1 MNKFI
6 KKLFTVAMTLSMVM
20 PNMLSVVKAQE
31 PLEYGKAEQHASDGN
46 VLLDVKGTDVTVE
59 TGGTEQT
66 ISGNDGT
73 RQEIAKGSVIKATG
87 VNYFVA
93 FHKDGSYETFT
104 GDVEYQTNENTAY
117 VSVLSGVSQKRSRK
131 KRDVGNVNTL
141 AVGDTFSGTF
151 GTNNEDANIGSQ
163 TFYVDAVTGLLAQVA
178 DQIIGSQYV
187 TCVEPGYVGL
197 TNINAWSNGQK
208 AEYTYNATVTA
219 VAPDGTVTLS
229 IDVPHYLKPG
239 TDEEATGWNVD
250 LGGTVPY
257 QRCVGTWTIKTAPR
271 TMSMYVRVHKHNGNP
286 DITKN
291 NECYAQ
297 DLSGAVYGV
306 FSDELCTNKVG
317 EMTTDANGNALLQN
331 ITVNSGSYLF
341 VKELKAPKGFALDS
355 KIYPVYSLSTAADGW
370 DVNSTDMPMNDPVA
384 IKLTKKSADKVENPA
399 SLEGAEFTVK
409 YYAGQYTKETL
420 PENAT
425 RTWVIKT
432 VKNASGN
439 YVTGLRN
446 EWKVSGD
453 DFYLTQSGIP
463 TLPLGTIT
471 VAETKA
477 PNGYTL
483 DNKTLN
489 QAGDEIADGVAL
501 FNITSNDHDIPQL
514 VGGNEYTIKEGVSR
528 GHFNTTKVDKKTG
541 KALEGAKFK
550 IVNKN
555 DYDVVLKDE
564 NDNDIE
570 VIKAG
575 AESNFTFGTD
585 KNGNFTGWT
594 NMLQAGKYA
603 LREVEAPRNYK
614 TAEDVEFMIEHGKV
628 SDVKVA
634 DEEKEPKLATQAHE
648 LGTGSKLV
656 KEGQVKLEDVATYND
671 VRIGKYNYTTTL
683 IAKGATE
690 AEDEIVHQSTELV
703 NITDNN
709 GELKKVVD
717 VDTTKYGDKELVF
730 YEELVNVED
739 STYSVAHKVR
749 TDKDQTV
756 KVTKIR
762 TTIKDKADGDNIIDG
777 TKKEQTVIDT
787 VSYSG
792 LEVGKKYTV
801 TGTLMNKATGEPIL
815 VNGQPLTQT
824 VEFTATETN
833 GKVEVPFTFNATLVA
848 GKRLVAFESVKDE
861 NGIEVGIHADID
873 DMSQTFDV
881 TMKLKLQIAKADK
894 DNVKHFLKGAEFTL
908 YNKDGSVYKDING
921 KDAVGVTN
929 ENGELEM
936 NVVYTV
942 ENEGAYVMET
952 KAPNGYQL
960 SKEKYPVKLTGKDEL
975 GVDLIK
981 ISVFDEADVIIPTG
995 VDSSPVVWIGLSLLA
1010 VAGIGTLLLLS
1021 KKRKK

>member
-6 KKLFTVAMTLSMVM
+6 KKLFTVAMTLSMVI
-20 PNMLSVVKAQE
+20 PNILSVVKAQE
-31 PLEYGKAEQHASDGN
+31 PLEYGKTEQHASDGN

-59 TGGTEQT
+59 TSGTEQT

-87 VNYFVA
+87 VNYFVV

-117 VSVLSGVSQKRSRK
+117 VSILSGVSQKRSRK
-131 KRDVGNVNTL
+131 RRDVANVNTL

-151 GTNNEDANIGSQ
+151 GTNNEDAMNTQ

-187 TCVEPGYVGL
+187 TCQEYGYIGL
-197 TNINAWSNGQK
+197 TNVNAWSLGQK

-239 TDEEATGWNVD
+239 TDEEATGWSAIY
-250 LGGTVPY
+250 GGTVPY
-257 QRCVGTWTIKTAPR
+257 QRCAGTWTIKTAPR

-286 DITKN
+286 EITKN

-355 KIYPVYSLSTAADGW
+355 KIYPVYSLSTPADGW

-432 VKNASGN
+432 VKKGN
-439 YVTGLRN
+439 IYRAMLGD
-446 EWKVSGD
+446 EYKVSGD
-453 DFYLTQSGIP
+453 DFYLDNGIP

-471 VAETKA
+471 VEETKA
-477 PNGYTL
+477 PEGYTL
-483 DNKTLN
+483 KNKTLN
-489 QAGDEIADGVAL
+489 QAGQEISDGVAL
-501 FNITSNDHDIPQL
+501 FNIESDAQNVPQL
-514 VGGNEYTIKEGVSR
+514 VGGNEYTIEEGVSR
-528 GHFNTTKVDKKTG
+528 GQFSTAKVDKKTG

-555 DYDVVLKDE
+555 NYDVVLKDE
-564 NDNDIE
+564 NDKDIE

-575 AESNFTFGTD
+575 TESNFTFGTD
-585 KNGNFTGWT
+585 ENGKFTGWD
-594 NMLQAGKYA
+594 NMLQAGSYA
-603 LREVEAPRNYK
+603 LREVQAPRNYK
-614 TAEDVEFMIEHGKV
+614 TAEDVEFIVEHGKV

-634 DEEKEPKLATQAHE
+634 DEEKEPKLGTQAHKF
-648 LGTGSKLV
+648 GTGSKLV
-656 KEGQVKLEDVATYND
+656 AEGQMKLEDVATFKD
-671 VRIGKYNYTTTL
+671 VRIGEYNYTTTL

-690 AEDEIVHQSTELV
+690 AEDEVVYQNTELV

-717 VDTTKYGDKELVF
+717 VDTTKYGGKELVF
-730 YEELVNVED
+730 YEELVN
-739 STYSVAHKVR
+739 T
-749 TDKDQTV
+749 TDKNYVVSHKNRNDEDQTI

-762 TTIKDKADGDNIIDG
+762 TEATDDVDGDHLLDG
-777 TKKEQTVIDT
+777 TKEVQKFTDKI
-787 VSYSG
+787 YYRG
-792 LEVGKKYTV
+792 LEVGKKYTS
-801 TGTLMNKATGEPIL
+801 TATLMNPDTGKPFL
-815 VNGQPLTQT
+815 VDGKEVTKT
-824 VEFTATETN
+824 VEFTPEKSEGTML
-833 GKVEVPFTFNATLVA
+833 VPFEVSGIKLA
-848 GKRLVAFESVKDE
+848 GKKYVVFEDVYDE
-861 NGIEVGIHADID
+861 NGIRVGMHHDLED
-873 DMSQTFDV
+873 EMQTMRV
-881 TMKLKLQIAKADK
+881 SMLV
-894 DNVKHFLKGAEFTL
+894 NVKVIKVDANNQERKLSGAEFTVF
-908 YNKDGSVYKDING
+908 NQDGSVATDKSGN
-921 KDAVGVTN
+921 KLVGVTDA
-929 ENGELEM
+929 NGEVTFKITYNDVSEKR
-936 NVVYTV
+936 YIQ
-942 ENEGAYVMET
+942 ET
-952 KAPNGYQL
+952 KAPEGYILDNTKHEIKVGEDYKVTNEIVIKAVNQA
-960 SKEKYPVKLTGKDEL
+960 KPNEATNDINL
-975 GVDLIK
+975 GLVIAAGVISLVGIVILIK
-981 ISVFDEADVIIPTG
+981 
-995 VDSSPVVWIGLSLLA
+995 
-1010 VAGIGTLLLLS
+1010 
-1021 KKRKK
+1021 KKKEN